1 MSDLIDRKA
10 AIDVIDKIF
19 PADPMHNEYTEGI
32 TCGAALAKDFI
43 KQLPPAE
50 PKKGQWIFT
59 RYYVWECSECG
70 KNPTIGMGYIQR
82 RSELFRYCPNC
93 GAEMEVTE

>member
-1 MSDLIDRKA
+1 MEDLISRKEA
-10 AIDVIDKIF
+10 LKALREIFVRGNGLRPATADMINAIKF
-19 PADPMHNEYTEGI
+19 
-32 TCGAALAKDFI
+32 
-43 KQLPPAE
+43 LPSAE

-93 GAEMEVTE
+93 GAKMEVTE